1 MKKNIYIITTYIV
14 LFTSLEITYGKRI
27 EAEKKNHDAQ
37 LNNFRLYNNLKGIN
51 FNNSNSSNEKQYN
64 NKNNV
69 INNKKFIQPHSI
81 TYFGNQKDTVNDEI
95 TLYNDYTNKN
105 DFDTFKSF
113 NNDNEKVNRKETI
126 VKSSFIQKF
135 DVPPFTDHLYNLID
149 IIYGTSYINENL
161 ESFFVKFRTCYTL
174 QFIDNAGYYH
184 SQYLLDSISKQL
196 DEVNDGITKSK
207 AECRPHRTNLINEM
221 FKIQNPLHEF
231 YKDSTD
237 DNYKSYESFKKEH
250 VNCILTRFKNLETI
264 LDGIISSMKPEYDY
278 VAYYSYND
286 IYIAYK
292 NYTIGLQEYI
302 SQRLAIIEKHPIVSD
317 KETVPH
323 IKSLIKILES
333 EGEKER
339 LKSKLFFLEKQFE
352 DAISKSKIY
361 LEKCTSSV
369 LLAENY
375 RKDSEKPPYYKE
387 FFEKVIL
394 SAKTR
399 GIVMHYSRNLDFMND
414 IYIYLKEVLYLFV
427 KTLGNLLI
435 EKPDPDN
442 NQIFKDDIDEFDISI
457 PKSNLTALETKFIE
471 IFEQEWDSYDN
482 KKALGKNGNQDYVS
496 LILQRMKELKD
507 LIDSMEVYKTND
519 VASKEQILSEIDKK
533 LSKRDYKEI
542 ESGLKESYKLAKDW
556 KKSKLEIKTKL
567 EKDNEKTI
575 KLEKEITDLFDKY
588 SEIYNET
595 IYINTL
601 KLELEE
607 KIKCISEKNEY
618 IKKAIDLKKVIENNN
633 AYIDELAKNSPYQVT
648 EYVNKKNEI
657 YNTIKSE
664 LPKIYKGD
672 LDELY
677 NELSSIVKDNAI
689 DNIEDRTKLDDLK
702 SKIYEEYNKIQNMET
717 EAFKLNL
724 STIEDNKNELLST
737 IVEMKKHIYNELN
750 NELNKIVENFKS
762 NENQLSSNIND
773 YSNYNDEL
781 NKYKSKLLEIKNHYN
796 GQSNI
801 DNIKGEE
808 AKHNYEE
815 SKEYTKTISTKEDE
829 ISKTINDMKRMKD
842 GILNKVSVFVDLE
855 NNHKE
860 KINLE
865 HESFV
870 ELVNKIKN
878 EISDNQFNE
887 YEQKFNDNKS
897 LINETSKSIEK
908 EYQNINTLKKVNS
921 YLKICKNTAESIE
934 KFRNKQ
940 NKLNEI
946 LNKNIE
952 TIKNCNLIE
961 KLYTNKFDNTLTDK
975 KTELEKTFT
984 ELSLSHYEENNKEL
998 IKYFN
1003 DLKEN
1008 LGTPKGNILYH
1019 QLAENE
1025 KAANDIEQKNINAN
1039 KNISNIEMVIYTSIY
1054 NISDEI
1060 EKLIGKNIELL
1071 NKEILKEA
1079 QTSITNFNEIKEKLK
1094 HYNFDDFVKEENIK
1108 YADEINKIKDGIK
1121 TLDQKADKNIE
1132 TLTEIKRKSENYINE
1147 IKAQIG
1153 DLEVAT
1159 AKIIDNEDPKEIE
1172 KKTENIVTKIDK
1184 KKNIYDNLKKLLNGI
1199 AEIEKD
1205 KTSIE
1210 EVKNINM
1217 SYEKSINK
1225 LFLEKIGEEK
1235 KKSENMIKSMEKYV
1249 KDIDEIKNQSS
1260 QTEIDTFNISHSKY
1274 KDHYITSQNNEKYI
1288 SEIHEKSLKLIEGNR
1303 EESNTN
1309 DIKKKL
1315 QMYLLDAQ
1323 KRNDDIN
1330 LYLSELTNLYNIF
1343 KLNNIKK
1350 IMDEV
1355 EEYTKQIEEY
1365 NKNVKSE
1372 LDKSETLIKTAKE
1385 KLDLET
1391 WKSKIEST
1399 IDDKSAD
1406 ECIKKITESKNYILS
1421 KESNSNTYFKNAKEY
1436 NENASLLFKNI
1447 EIGNNKVKYI
1457 VETEKDHDTSG
1468 MDYNLDKLKENID
1481 KSKKYKE
1488 EADKNAK
1495 QTEKNNILFEQYKK
1509 DVTELLN
1516 KYSELA
1522 IKNKVA
1528 QTKKDSNI
1536 IINEIKEL
1544 QKQITLQTETSE
1556 QKINKIKKEKFSIE
1570 DSAANNNKSNKAAI
1584 GIQTSLEKF
1593 ENKLLRITNIKKKIN
1608 DCLTETKIIEKQI
1621 SSFSINSQDT
1631 ELNSLQTSLESLKDQ
1646 KKNIK
1651 DQKIELDNLDSE
1663 INSIEN
1669 DVDQHKKNYEIG
1681 ILEKIKEAATT
1692 NKGEFDLTKN
1702 SIETIIKNIIS
1713 SFNTN
1718 DLEGID
1724 TNESLERYNTEMNNI
1739 HNEFISSYNLIIK
1752 YLETA
1757 SKEPITYDQIKNT
1770 RITAQNE
1777 LLKIIE
1783 SKKKSKSYLDN
1794 VKIKEFD
1801 RIITHFKSK
1810 LDNMNDKFKKEYS
1823 NINKGLEDISKSI
1836 EKVKNSTNENSLFDT
1851 LKQTKDAYMGM
1862 IGETYYSY
1870 KHEAESIFKNMVKL
1884 AYSLNIQIQN
1894 NSGINLFDNVKIA
1907 ILYSLNSETKDTLK
1921 FIPSSENEPEIYTKI
1936 RNSYDTVI
1944 DIFKKSQDTHKKEQ
1958 DTLKIMAKNQ
1968 HLYEKIHAS
1977 NELKG
1982 ALSDTKYK
1990 KERILN
1996 DAKLV
2001 LHKFNEL
2008 NQLTCDSQN
2017 YDTILELSN
2026 QNQIKIQIDNY
2037 EQEKRKFGMDF
2048 NVTIMEEKLDN
2059 IIKSIEKFENN
2070 HDSSEKK
2077 DSNIQSNDQ
2086 LNKMTEL
2093 FNTEIKTI
2101 EDKIIEKNNLIDKLT
2116 KMRKKC
2122 LLFTYATLV
2131 ETLKSKV
2138 INYSKFIT
2146 SVTKFSKEYL
2156 EYINNSAD
2164 SLNDDIDALQTK
2176 YNLNQTKK
2184 YTVSNITHITNNNNN
2199 LIEKEKEATQTINN
2213 LTKLFTIDF
2222 QNAGASI
2229 LYYNKIQMTYLYSQL
2244 QKSIDFIKQLYKEI
2258 RAFKLSNIYLINE
2271 KYSDISKQFDNVL
2284 QIQKNKL
2291 TENLNNLKEIE
2302 QFVSDKKQI
2311 FLHAVNEN
2319 TNSNFNSLKEIYDNI
2334 ISRENKAHDIEH
2346 ANNKENENIMLY
2358 TNTITKLTEK
2368 IQNTLNFVTT
2378 YENDNN
2384 IIKQHI
2390 QDNDE
2395 NDVLKIKEILK
2406 STIQSFQQI
2415 QNKINEI
2422 KAQFYGNNNI
2432 NSIIITISQNA
2443 NDIKTLFSKDLD
2455 LSNELIQIQNRLENI
2470 KNVAHENKSEQIV
2483 QYTNAI
2489 HNYVEQ
2495 QFKQIE
2501 NNPNENEI
2509 DRTMENIR
2517 SYNNESKVKL
2527 QQISNYK
2534 NEVES
2539 IITKITNLIALIKSK
2554 YGNNNISHKAA
2565 IKHEED
2571 AQNMLNDLNNSQNI
2585 LNRSINQ
2592 NKKSIEDLG
2601 YKKHGIYNHK
2611 NLHTIN
2617 KDQEISQIKYP
2628 SNDTRYKND
2637 HYSNSDKKG
2646 SFKTKSSGDY
2656 IRYAGA
2662 ISFGLVACYAIVNF
2676 KKKDNT
2682 NEMNLDNHNGFCNET
2697 ENMYFER
2704 DDEIIEINMNDDL
2717 LFN

>member
-1 MKKNIYIITTYIV
+1 MMKNIIYITTTYIV

-27 EAEKKNHDAQ
+27 EAKKKNHDAQ
-37 LNNFRLYNNLKGIN
+37 LNNFHLYHNLKGIN

-69 INNKKFIQPHSI
+69 INDKKFIQPHSI
-81 TYFGNQKDTVNDEI
+81 TYFGNQKDTVSDEI
-95 TLYNDYTNKN
+95 ALYNDYTNKN
-105 DFDTFKSF
+105 DFATFKSF
-113 NNDNEKVNRKETI
+113 NNDNEKANRKETI

-135 DVPPFTDHLYNLID
+135 NVPPFKPYLYNLID
-149 IIYGTSYINENL
+149 IIYGTSYINENF
-161 ESFFVKFRTCYTL
+161 ESFFVKLRICYVL
-174 QFIDNAGYYH
+174 KFIDKDAYYR
-184 SQYLLDSISKQL
+184 SKDLLNSIGDKL
-196 DEVNDGITKSK
+196 DQVGDGIEAAKK
-207 AECRPHRTNLINEM
+207 ECEPHRTNLINEM

-237 DNYKSYESFKKEH
+237 DIYNSYEFFKREH
-250 VNCILTRFKNLETI
+250 VNCIFIRFKNLETI
-264 LDGIISSMKPEYDY
+264 LDGIISSMEPEYKY
-278 VAYYSYND
+278 VAYYSYWD
-286 IYIAYK
+286 IDGAYK
-292 NYTIGLQEYI
+292 KYTIATQDFVSRYLEALKKYPM
-302 SQRLAIIEKHPIVSD
+302 ASD

-352 DAISKSKIY
+352 DSIYKSKIY
-361 LEKCTSSV
+361 MEKCISSD
-369 LLAENY
+369 LLAKDC
-375 RKDSEKPPYYKE
+375 RKDSEKSPYYKE
-387 FFEKVIL
+387 FFEKVTL
-394 SAKTR
+394 VAKAR
-399 GIVMHYSRNLDFMND
+399 GMFMHYSRNIEFMND
-414 IYIYLKEVLYLFV
+414 LYIYLKETLYRFV
-427 KTLGNLLI
+427 KTLGKLLI

-471 IFEQEWDSYDN
+471 IFKQEWDSYDN
-482 KKALGKNGNQDYVS
+482 KKTLGKNDNQDNVG

-533 LSKRDYKEI
+533 LSKRNYKEI

-567 EKDNEKTI
+567 EKDNEKAI

-588 SEIYNET
+588 LEIYNET

-607 KIKCISEKNEY
+607 KIKSISDKNEY
-618 IKKAIDLKKVIENNN
+618 VKKAIDLKKVIENNN

-648 EYVNKKNEI
+648 EYVNKKDKI
-657 YNTIKSE
+657 YNAIKSE
-664 LPKIYKGD
+664 LPKIYEGD

-677 NELSSIVKDNAI
+677 NGLSSIVKDSAI

-717 EAFKLNL
+717 ETFKLNL
-724 STIEDNKNELLST
+724 NAIEDNKNELLST
-737 IVEMKKHIYNELN
+737 IVEMKKHIYEELN
-750 NELNKIVENFKS
+750 NEVNKIVEDFKS
-762 NENQLSSNIND
+762 KENQLPSNIND

-781 NKYKSKLLEIKNHYN
+781 NKYKSNLLEIKNHYN

-801 DNIKGEE
+801 DNIKDEE
-808 AKHNYEE
+808 AKHNYEKF
-815 SKEYTKTISTKEDE
+815 KEYTKTISTKEDE

-842 GILNKVSVFVDLE
+842 DILNKVNVFTDLE

-878 EISDNQFNE
+878 KISDDQLND

-897 LINETSKSIEK
+897 LINETRKSIEE
-908 EYQNINTLKKVNS
+908 EYQNINTLKKVNG
-921 YLKICKNTAESIE
+921 YLKICKDTAESIE

-961 KLYTNKFDNTLTDK
+961 KLYTNKFDNTLTSK
-975 KTELEKTFT
+975 KTELEKIFT

-1025 KAANDIEQKNINAN
+1025 KATNDIEQKNINAN
-1039 KNISNIEMVIYTSIY
+1039 KNISNIEMVIHTSIY

-1071 NKEILKEA
+1071 NKDILKEA

-1094 HYNFDDFVKEENIK
+1094 HYNFDDFGKEENIK
-1108 YADEINKIKDGIK
+1108 YADKINKIKDNIK

-1132 TLTEIKRKSENYINE
+1132 TLTEIKNKSENYINE
-1147 IKAQIG
+1147 IKAQID
-1153 DLEVAT
+1153 DLEVST
-1159 AKIIDNEDPKEIE
+1159 DKTIDNDDPNEIE

-1184 KKNIYDNLKKLLNGI
+1184 KKNIYDNLKKLLNEI
-1199 AEIEKD
+1199 AKIEKD
-1205 KTSIE
+1205 KTSLE

-1217 SYEKSINK
+1217 SYEKSLNE
-1225 LFLEKIGEEK
+1225 LFLGKIDEEK
-1235 KKSENMIKSMEKYV
+1235 KKSENMVKLMEKYV
-1249 KDIDEIKNQSS
+1249 KDVDEIKNQST
-1260 QTEIDTFNISHSKY
+1260 QEEIDTFNISHSKY

-1288 SEIHEKSLKLIEGNR
+1288 SEILEKSLKLIEGNH
-1303 EESNTN
+1303 EESNAN

-1330 LYLSELTNLYNIF
+1330 LYLSELTHIYNIF
-1343 KLNNIKK
+1343 KLNNVKK
-1350 IMDEV
+1350 IIGEV

-1365 NKNVKSE
+1365 NKNVKLE

-1385 KLDLET
+1385 KLDLEI

-1399 IDDKSAD
+1399 IDDKGVD
-1406 ECIKKITESKNYILS
+1406 EGIKKITESKNYILS
-1421 KESNSNTYFKNAKEY
+1421 EESNSNTYFKNAKEY
-1436 NENASLLFKNI
+1436 NENASLLFKNV
-1447 EIGNNKVKYI
+1447 EMANNKVKYM
-1457 VETEKDHDTSG
+1457 VGTQKDNDTSD
-1468 MDYNLDKLKENID
+1468 MNYNLDKLKEKID
-1481 KSKKYKE
+1481 KSKEYKD

-1495 QTEKNNILFEQYKK
+1495 QTEQNNIMFEQYKK

-1522 IKNKVA
+1522 IKKKVER
-1528 QTKKDSNI
+1528 TKKDSNI

-1544 QKQITLQTETSE
+1544 QKQIVLQTETSE
-1556 QKINKIKKEKFSIE
+1556 QKINKMKKEKFSIE
-1570 DSAANNNKSNKAAI
+1570 DDAANNNKSNKASI
-1584 GIQTSLEKF
+1584 GIQTSLENL
-1593 ENKLLRITNIKKKIN
+1593 ENKLLKITNIKKKIN
-1608 DCLTETKIIEKQI
+1608 DCLTEAESIEKQI
-1621 SSFSINSQDT
+1621 SSLSINNQNT
-1631 ELNSLQTSLESLKDQ
+1631 ELSSLQTSLESLKEQ
-1646 KKNIK
+1646 KKNIE
-1651 DQKIELDNLDSE
+1651 DQKEEFDSLYSE
-1663 INSIEN
+1663 IKSIEN
-1669 DVDQHKKNYEIG
+1669 NVDQHKKNYEIG
-1681 ILEKIKEAATT
+1681 ILEKIKETAIT

-1724 TNESLERYNTEMNNI
+1724 TNEILEKYNTEMNNI
-1739 HNEFISSYNLIIK
+1739 YNEFIRSRNLIIK
-1752 YLETA
+1752 YSEDA
-1757 SKEPITYDQIKNT
+1757 SKEPMTYDQIKNT
-1770 RITAQNE
+1770 RIIAQNE

-1783 SKKKSKSYLDN
+1783 RKKKSKSYLDN
-1794 VKIKEFD
+1794 VEIKEVN

-1810 LDNMNDKFKKEYS
+1810 LDNINDKFTKEYS
-1823 NINKGLEDISKSI
+1823 NINKGFEDISKSI
-1836 EKVKNSTNENSLFDT
+1836 EKVKNLTNEVSLFDA

-1862 IGETYYSY
+1862 IGKTYYSY
-1870 KHEAESIFKNMVKL
+1870 KHKAESIFKNMVKL
-1884 AYSLNIQIQN
+1884 AHSLNIQIQN
-1894 NSGINLFDNVKIA
+1894 NSGINLFDNINIA

-1921 FIPSSENEPEIYTKI
+1921 FIPSPENESEIYTKI
-1936 RNSYDTVI
+1936 RNSYDTVL
-1944 DIFKKSQDTHKKEQ
+1944 DIFKKSQDTHTKEH
-1958 DTLKIMAKNQ
+1958 DILNIMIKNQ
-1968 HLYEKIHAS
+1968 HLYERIHAS

-1982 ALSDTKYK
+1982 ALSGTKYK
-1990 KERILN
+1990 KQKILN
-1996 DAKLV
+1996 NIKLV

-2026 QNQIKIQIDNY
+2026 QNQIKTQIDNY

-2048 NVTIMEEKLDN
+2048 NVTIMEEKLDD

-2086 LNKMTEL
+2086 LNKMIEL

-2101 EDKIIEKNNLIDKLT
+2101 ENKIIEKNNLIDKLT
-2116 KMRKKC
+2116 KMRNKC

-2146 SVTKFSKEYL
+2146 SATKFSKEYL

-2164 SLNDDIDALQTK
+2164 SLNDDINALQTK

-2184 YTVSNITHITNNNNN
+2184 YTVSNITHITNDNNN

-2222 QNAGASI
+2222 QNADANI
-2229 LYYNKIQMTYLYSQL
+2229 LYYNRIQMTYLYSQL
-2244 QKSIDFIKQLYKEI
+2244 QKSIDSIKQLYKEI
-2258 RAFKLSNIYLINE
+2258 HAFKLSNIYLINE

-2284 QIQKNKL
+2284 QLQKNKL

-2302 QFVSDKKQI
+2302 QFVSDKKQF

-2319 TNSNFNSLKEIYDNI
+2319 TNSNFNAFKEIYDNV
-2334 ISRENKAHDIEH
+2334 ISRENKARDIEH
-2346 ANNKENENIMLY
+2346 SNNKENENIILY
-2358 TNTITKLTEK
+2358 TDTITKLTEK
-2368 IQNTLNFVTT
+2368 IQNILNFVTT

-2384 IIKQHI
+2384 IIKQDI

-2395 NDVLKIKEILK
+2395 NNVLKIKEILK

-2455 LSNELIQIQNRLENI
+2455 IRNELTQIQNRLENI
-2470 KNVAHENKSEQIV
+2470 KNGAHGNRSEQIV
-2483 QYTNAI
+2483 QYTNGI

-2495 QFKQIE
+2495 QFKKIE
-2501 NNPNENEI
+2501 KNPNGNEI
-2509 DRTMENIR
+2509 DITMENIR
-2517 SYNNESKVKL
+2517 NYNNESKVKL

-2539 IITKITNLIALIKSK
+2539 ITTEITNLIALITSK
-2554 YGNNNISHKAA
+2554 YGNNNISYKVA

-2571 AQNMLNDLNNSQNI
+2571 AQNILNDLNNSQNI

-2592 NKKSIEDLG
+2592 NEKTIEDLG
-2601 YKKHGIYNHK
+2601 YKKHGIYNHN

-2617 KDQEISQIKYP
+2617 KHQEISQIKYP
-2628 SNDTRYKND
+2628 SNDPKYKNYN
-2637 HYSNSDKKG
+2637 HSNSYKKG
-2646 SFKTKSSGDY
+2646 SSKTKSSGY
-2656 IRYAGA
+2656 YVRYAGA
-2662 ISFGLVACYAIVNF
+2662 IAFGLVACYAIVNF
-2676 KKKDNT
+2676 KKNDNT
-2682 NEMNLDNHNGFCNET
+2682 NEMNLGNVNGFCNEAET
-2697 ENMYFER
+2697 MYFER
-2704 DDEIIEINMNDDL
+2704 EDEIVEINMNED
-2717 LFN
+2717 F